1 MPAQRVS
8 KSFKDVSMSFK
19 FNPLSGDLITLKNEN
34 AIARAVRNIVLTT
47 PGEKFFDPDFGS
59 SVSEI
64 LFENVDEITA
74 ISIEDEIK
82 SSLKNYEPRVELI
95 NVTVDPN
102 FDENQFDVR
111 ITYRIVG
118 IDIPPSELEFALLP
132 SR

>member
-59 SVSEI
+59 SVGEI
-64 LFENVDEITA
+64 LFENVDDITA
-74 ISIEDEIK
+74 VSIKDEIK
-82 SSLKNYEPRVELI
+82 SSLSNYEPRVELI
-95 NVTVDPN
+95 DVEVDPN
-102 FDENQFDVR
+102 FDENQFDVL
-111 ITYRIVG
+111 ITYRIIGV
-118 IDIPPSELEFALLP
+118 DIPPSQLEFALLP

>member
-8 KSFKDVSMSFK
+8 KSFKALSMSFK

-34 AIARAVRNIVLTT
+34 AIARAVRNIVLTS

-59 SVSEI
+59 SIGEI

-74 ISIEDEIK
+74 VSIQDEIK
-82 SSLKNYEPRVELI
+82 SCLGNYEPRVELI
-95 NVTVDPN
+95 DVFVDPN
-102 FDENQFDVR
+102 FDENQFDVT

-118 IDIPPSELEFALLP
+118 VDLPPSKLDFALLP

>member
-8 KSFKDVSMSFK
+8 KKFKDLSMSFK
-19 FNPLSGDLITLKNEN
+19 FNPLSGDLIALNNEN
-34 AIARAVRNIVLTT
+34 AIARAVRNIVLTS

-64 LFENVDEITA
+64 LFENVDDITA

-82 SSLKNYEPRVELI
+82 SCLNNYEPRVELI
-95 NVTVDPN
+95 DVEVDPN
-102 FDENQFDVR
+102 FDENQFDVL
-111 ITYRIVG
+111 ITYRIIGV
-118 IDIPPSELEFALLP
+118 DIPPSQLEFALLP

>member
-19 FNPLSGDLITLKNEN
+19 FNPLSGDLIALKNEN

-64 LFENVDEITA
+64 LFENVDDITA
-74 ISIEDEIK
+74 VSIEDEIK
-82 SSLKNYEPRVELI
+82 SCLSNYEPRVEII
-95 NVTVDPN
+95 NVSVEPN
-102 FDENQFDVR
+102 FDENQFDVL
-111 ITYRIVG
+111 ITYRIIGV
-118 IDIPPSELEFALLP
+118 DLPPSQLEFALLP

>member
-1 MPAQRVS
+1 
-8 KSFKDVSMSFK
+8 MSFK
-19 FNPLSGDLITLKNEN
+19 FNPLSGDLIALKNEN
-34 AIARAVRNIVLTT
+34 AIARAVRNIVLTS

-59 SVSEI
+59 SIGEI

-74 ISIEDEIK
+74 VSIQDEIK
-82 SSLKNYEPRVELI
+82 SCLKNYEPRVDLTD
-95 NVTVDPN
+95 VVVDPN
-102 FDENQFDVR
+102 FDENQFDVK

>member
-8 KSFKDVSMSFK
+8 KSFKDISMSFK
-19 FNPLSGDLITLKNEN
+19 FNPLSGDLIALKNEN

-47 PGEKFFDPDFGS
+47 PGEKLFDPDFGS

-64 LFENVDEITA
+64 LFENVDDITA
-74 ISIEDEIK
+74 VAIRDEIK
-82 SSLKNYEPRVELI
+82 SSLQNYEPRVEI
-95 NVTVDPN
+95 IDVVVDPN
-102 FDENQFDVR
+102 FDENQFDVI

-118 IDIPPSELEFALLP
+118 VDIPPTQLEFALLP

>member
-8 KSFKDVSMSFK
+8 KSFKDLSMSFK

-59 SVSEI
+59 SISEI
-64 LFENVDEITA
+64 LFENVDDITA
-74 ISIEDEIK
+74 VSIKDEIK
-82 SSLKNYEPRVELI
+82 SSLNNYEPRVELI
-95 NVTVDPN
+95 DVNVDPN
-102 FDENQFDVR
+102 FDENQFDVT
-111 ITYRIVG
+111 ISYRIVG
-118 IDIPPSELEFALLP
+118 IDIPPSQLEFALLP

>member
-8 KSFKDVSMSFK
+8 KSFKDISMSFK

-34 AIARAVRNIVLTT
+34 AIARAVRNIVSTT
-47 PGEKFFDPDFGS
+47 PGEKLFDPDFGS

-64 LFENVDEITA
+64 LFENVDDITA

-82 SSLKNYEPRVELI
+82 NCLANYEPRVELI
-95 NVTVDPN
+95 DVNVEPN
-102 FDENQFDVR
+102 FDENQFDVL
-111 ITYRIVG
+111 ITYRIIGV
-118 IDIPPSELEFALLP
+118 DIPPSQLEFALLP

>member
-8 KSFKDVSMSFK
+8 KSFKDLSMSFK

-64 LFENVDEITA
+64 LFENVDDITA
-74 ISIEDEIK
+74 VSIEDEIK
-82 SSLKNYEPRVELI
+82 SCLNNYEPRVELI
-95 NVTVDPN
+95 NVNVDAN
-102 FDENQFDVR
+102 FDQNQFDVI

-118 IDIPPSELEFALLP
+118 VDIPPSQLEFALLP